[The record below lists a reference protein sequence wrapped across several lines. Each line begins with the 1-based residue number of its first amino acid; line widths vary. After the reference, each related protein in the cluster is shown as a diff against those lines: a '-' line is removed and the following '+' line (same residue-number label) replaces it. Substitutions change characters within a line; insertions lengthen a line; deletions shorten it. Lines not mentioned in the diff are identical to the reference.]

1 LQTGKRRPSGIG
13 TEQRYQLGGFLSQRY
28 MKNIS
33 QLGLLFPIYGKI
45 KNIPNHQPDNLCIIA
60 DRFTVCL
67 QCNHASIQSRVKKAK
82 PANVVPECSMYD
94 IFTIFLPTFDHLG
107 DFGGTLW

>member
-1 LQTGKRRPSGIG
+1 
-13 TEQRYQLGGFLSQRY
+13 
-28 MKNIS
+28 
-33 QLGLLFPIYGKI
+33 LGLLFPIYGKI

-67 QCNHASIQSRVKKAK
+67 QCIHASIQSRVKKAK

-107 DFGGTLW
+107 DFGGTRS